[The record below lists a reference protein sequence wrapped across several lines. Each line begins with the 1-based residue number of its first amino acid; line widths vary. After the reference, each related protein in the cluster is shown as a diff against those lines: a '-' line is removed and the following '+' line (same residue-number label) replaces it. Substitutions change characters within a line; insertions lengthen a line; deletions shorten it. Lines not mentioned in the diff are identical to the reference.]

1 MIFIVVKFRVRPE
14 YVESWL
20 RITREFTTKT
30 RAEPGNLWFE
40 WNRNVD
46 DPAEFVL
53 VEGFRDEQAG
63 AAHVSADHFR
73 RGLEVMRPAL
83 GATPR
88 ILNMRIPET
97 DWARMGELEISDLSA
112 GSGHH

>member
-1 MIFIVVKFRVRPE
+1 MIFIVVKFKVLPQ

-20 RITREFTTKT
+20 QITQEYTAET

-40 WNRNVD
+40 WNRSVD
-46 DPAEFVL
+46 YPDEFVL

-63 AAHVSADHFR
+63 VAHVSADHFR
-73 RGLEVMRPAL
+73 RGLDAMRPAL
-83 GATPR
+83 SATPR

-97 DWARMGELEISDLSA
+97 DWASMGELEI
-112 GSGHH
+112 